1 MPKTLQTPASVL
13 NALMEEYQLNPS
25 SLSGKIALSIS
36 AVRQIAIGKTGITVP
51 TALRLAKFFGQTP
64 AFWLDLQLQEEMQAA
79 ANDKELQTVLKGI
92 SKAAKPSAAAKG
104 KVQAKAVQAKSAQA
118 KPAKKTTQADKRKE
132 AAKVPGSK
140 ASLRKGATKK
150 GE

>member
-1 MPKTLQTPASVL
+1 MPKTSQTPASVL
-13 NALMEEYQLNPS
+13 NSLMEEYQLNPS
-25 SLSGKIALSIS
+25 SLSAKIALSIS

-79 ANDKELQTVLKGI
+79 ANDKELQGVLKGI
-92 SKAAKPSAAAKG
+92 SKAVKPSAAAK
-104 KVQAKAVQAKSAQA
+104 AKAQA
-118 KPAKKTTQADKRKE
+118 KPVKKTTLADKRKE

-140 ASLRKGATKK
+140 SSLRKLAKK
-150 GE
+150 K

>member
-25 SLSGKIALSIS
+25 SLSAKIALSIS

-51 TALRLAKFFGQTP
+51 TALRLAKVFGQTP

-79 ANDKELQTVLKGI
+79 ADDKELQSVLKGI
-92 SKAAKPSAAAKG
+92 QKAAKPSASAKG
-104 KVQAKAVQAKSAQA
+104 KAPA
-118 KPAKKTTQADKRKE
+118 KPVKKTSLADKRKA
-132 AAKVPGSK
+132 AAKAPGSK
-140 ASLRKGATKK
+140 ASLRKLSTKK
-150 GE
+150 